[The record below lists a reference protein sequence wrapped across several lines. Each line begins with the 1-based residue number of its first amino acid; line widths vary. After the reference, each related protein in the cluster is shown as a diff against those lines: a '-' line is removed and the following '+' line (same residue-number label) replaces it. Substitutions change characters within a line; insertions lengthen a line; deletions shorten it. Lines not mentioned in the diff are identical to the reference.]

1 MRTFKEI
8 KAHYHFT
15 EEDERRLTELKTVMA
30 ENAPLV
36 MDDLHSW
43 IMATPETARY
53 FANDKVRERVTRMR
67 EVWFQDLFSGNYDH
81 RYYERLIRVGQKHVK
96 TGVEPHWL
104 NRGINLVR
112 SRCLEVLSLHFEDGK
127 ERLAHLLSLEKLLD
141 INLDVITS
149 SFIEEEIRTY
159 SPAYRV
165 KSALLTFSERFSQAM
180 NLVLVLALIGL
191 TLGVVGLFVRDVIEI
206 FRGHYA
212 EGLITALGSLLI
224 LWVMIE
230 LMSTEISHLKGGKIG
245 ISVFIGVALVTTIRD
260 VLIKTLKHENP
271 ETLYYLEALILIL
284 GVIFWLVRRAEDR
297 RET

>member
-8 KAHYHFT
+8 KTHYHFT
-15 EEDERRLTELKTVMA
+15 AEDERRLRDLKPLMA
-30 ENAPLV
+30 ENAHQV

-43 IMATPETARY
+43 IMATPETAR
-53 FANDKVRERVTRMR
+53 FFTDEKVRDRVTRMR
-67 EVWFQDLFSGNYDH
+67 EVWFQDLFSGNYDN
-81 RYYERLIRVGQKHVK
+81 RYYERLIRIGQKHVQN
-96 TGVEPHWL
+96 GVEAHWL

-112 SRCLEVLSLHFEDGK
+112 SRCLEVLNLHFGDAG
-127 ERLAHLLSLEKLLD
+127 ERLAHLQSLEILLD

-165 KSALLTFSERFSQAM
+165 KSALLTFAERFSQAM
-180 NLVLVLALIGL
+180 NLVLVLALMGL
-191 TLGVVGLFVRDVIEI
+191 TIGVIGLFVRDVMEI
-206 FRGHYA
+206 FRGQYA
-212 EGLITALGSLLI
+212 AGIITALGSLLI

-260 VLIKTLKHENP
+260 VLIKTLKHENS

-284 GVIFWLVRRAEDR
+284 GLVYWLVYRSE
-297 RET
+297 EKGKV